1 MRVLIIE
8 DDPILGESLEEYLK
22 DNGIEVHWVHDERE
36 IEYIYNFDQYDVIV
50 LDLMLKYRKGEDILR
65 ELRGKNI
72 NTPVL
77 ILTAKSDIKDK
88 EVCFNLGADDYLTK
102 PFNPKELLLRIN
114 ALTKRKHIDE
124 TLKIGDVEINLS
136 SKILTKKGKEIKLS
150 KTAWELL
157 YYLIRNR
164 GSVVETE
171 RILNHVWG
179 DKPVGDE
186 IVRTYI
192 KELRKILPKNAIKTY
207 KGRGYKLE

>member
-1 MRVLIIE
+1 MIE

-22 DNGIEVHWVHDERE
+22 DNGIEVHWIQDDRE

-50 LDLMLKYRKGEDILR
+50 LDLMLKYKKGEDILR

-77 ILTAKSDIKDK
+77 ILTAKSNIKDK
-88 EVCFNLGADDYLTK
+88 EICFNLGADDYLTK

-136 SKILTKKGKEIKLS
+136 SKTLTKKGKEIKLS

-192 KELRKILPKNAIKTY
+192 KELRKILPKDAIKTY

>member
-1 MRVLIIE
+1 MRVLLIE
-8 DDPILGESLEEYLK
+8 DDPILGESLEEYLR
-22 DNGIEVHWVHDERE
+22 DNGIEVHWIKDDRDIDE
-36 IEYIYNFDQYDVIV
+36 IFNFEQYDVII
-50 LDLMLKYRKGEDILR
+50 LDLILKYSRGEDILR
-65 ELRGKNI
+65 QLRNKGI
-72 NTPVL
+72 TTPVI

-114 ALTKRKHIDE
+114 ALTKRRHIDE
-124 TLKIGDVEINLS
+124 VIKIGDVEINITGKTV
-136 SKILTKKGKEIKLS
+136 SKEGKEIKLS

-157 YYLIRNR
+157 HFLLRNR
-164 GSVVETE
+164 GSIVETE

-192 KELRKILPKNAIKTY
+192 KELRKILPKDSIK
-207 KGRGYKLE
+207 

>member
-1 MRVLIIE
+1 MIE

-22 DNGIEVHWVHDERE
+22 DNGIEVHWIQDDRE

-50 LDLMLKYRKGEDILR
+50 LDLMLKYKKGEDILR

-77 ILTAKSDIKDK
+77 ILTAKSNIKDK
-88 EVCFNLGADDYLTK
+88 EICFNLGADDYLTK

-136 SKILTKKGKEIKLS
+136 SKTLTKKGKEIKLS

>member
-1 MRVLIIE
+1 MRVLLIE
-8 DDPILGESLEEYLK
+8 DDPILGESLEEYLR
-22 DNGIEVHWVHDERE
+22 DNGIEVHWIKDDRDIDE
-36 IEYIYNFDQYDVIV
+36 IFNFEQYDVII
-50 LDLMLKYRKGEDILR
+50 LDLILKYSRGEDILR
-65 ELRGKNI
+65 QLRNKGI
-72 NTPVL
+72 TTPVI

-102 PFNPKELLLRIN
+102 PFNPKELFLRIN
-114 ALTKRKHIDE
+114 ALTKRRHIDE
-124 TLKIGDVEINLS
+124 VIKIGDVEINITGKTV
-136 SKILTKKGKEIKLS
+136 SKEGKEIKLS

-157 YYLIRNR
+157 HFLLRNR
-164 GSVVETE
+164 GSIVETE

-192 KELRKILPKNAIKTY
+192 KELRKVLPKDSIKTY

>member
-1 MRVLIIE
+1 MIE

-22 DNGIEVHWVHDERE
+22 DNGIEVHWIQDDRE
-36 IEYIYNFDQYDVIV
+36 IEYIYNFDQYDVII
-50 LDLMLKYRKGEDILR
+50 LDLMLRYRKGEDILR
-65 ELRGKNI
+65 ELRSKRI

-77 ILTAKSDIKDK
+77 ILTAKSNIKDK

-136 SKILTKKGKEIKLS
+136 SKTLTKKGKEIKLS

-192 KELRKILPKNAIKTY
+192 KELRKILPKDAIKTY

>member
-1 MRVLIIE
+1 MRVLLIE
-8 DDPILGESLEEYLK
+8 DDPILGESLEEYLSEQ
-22 DNGIEVHWVHDERE
+22 GIEVHWIQDDRE
-36 IEYIYNFDQYDVIV
+36 VEYIYNFDQYDVII
-50 LDLMLKYRKGEDILR
+50 LDLMLKYSKGEDILR
-65 ELRGKNI
+65 ELRNKNI
-72 NTPVL
+72 NIPVL

-88 EVCFNLGADDYLTK
+88 EKCFNLGADDYLTK

-114 ALTKRKHIDE
+114 ALAKRRHIDE
-124 TLKIGDVEINLS
+124 IIKIGDIEINLS
-136 SKILTKKGKEIKLS
+136 SKIIKKKGKEIKLS

-157 YYLIRNR
+157 YYLIKNR

-192 KELRKILPKNAIKTY
+192 KELRKILPKEAIKTY

>member
-1 MRVLIIE
+1 MRVLMIE
-8 DDPILGESLEEYLK
+8 DDPVLGESLEEYLK
-22 DNGIEVHWVHDERE
+22 DNNIEVHWIQDERE
-36 IEYIYNFDQYDVIV
+36 LEYIYNFDQYDVIV
-50 LDLMLKYRKGEDILR
+50 LDLMLNYRKGEDILQ
-65 ELRGKNI
+65 ELRNKKI

-77 ILTAKSDIKDK
+77 ILTAKSNIKDK
-88 EVCFNLGADDYLTK
+88 EICFNLGADDYLTK

-192 KELRKILPKNAIKTY
+192 KELRKILPKDAIKTY